1 MANISLQ
8 GSIRTCKVDPGWASR
23 VESDRFLNPE
33 LALCPVWNG
42 VDNLGRPVNP
52 FSFYTK
58 NAGCNSSSDLVTIEN
73 DQRPRY
79 LEYVTLDA
87 RGYLNESG
95 SMLPDKETVRSAA
108 IGDLSKITGNPGY
121 GYGASVYPGC
131 AYGDGV
137 GMNNYAQ
144 RVNNMAAAGM
154 QTQRN
159 KQAAGLAGKPPVRY
173 NNMMQQQRMQ
183 SGNTQNGTCN
193 GGVVEQQRM
202 QSGNTPGTCNGG
214 VVEQQRMRMQS
225 GNTQNGSCNGGVAQR
240 R

>member
-33 LALCPVWNG
+33 LALCPVWTG

-52 FSFYTK
+52 FSFNTK
-58 NAGCNSSSDLVTIEN
+58 TAGCNSSSDLVTIEN

-87 RGYLNESG
+87 RGYLNEKG
-95 SMLPDKETVRSAA
+95 SMMMPDKEDVRTAA
-108 IGDLSKITGNPGY
+108 INDLSKITGNPGY
-121 GYGASVYPGC
+121 GYGASIYPGC

-159 KQAAGLAGKPPVRY
+159 KQAAGTAGQPPVRY
-173 NNMMQQQRMQ
+173 DNMMRQKMMSQQV
-183 SGNTQNGTCN
+183 S
-193 GGVVEQQRM
+193 
-202 QSGNTPGTCNGG
+202 
-214 VVEQQRMRMQS
+214 
-225 GNTQNGSCNGGVAQR
+225 NGSCNGYAAR

>member
-1 MANISLQ
+1 MSNISLQ

-33 LALCPVWNG
+33 LALCPVWTG

-52 FSFYTK
+52 FSFNTK

-79 LEYVTLDA
+79 IEYVTLDA
-87 RGYLNESG
+87 RGYLNEQG
-95 SMLPDKETVRSAA
+95 SMLPDKEDVRNAA
-108 IGDLSKITGNPGY
+108 ISDLRKVTGNPGV
-121 GYGASVYPGC
+121 GFGASVYPGC

-137 GMNNYAQ
+137 GMNNYAT

-159 KQAAGLAGKPPVRY
+159 KNDSGMRSAPPVRY
-173 NNMMQQQRMQ
+173 DNMMQQKMSRQLPRQMNGRM
-183 SGNTQNGTCN
+183 NGPMNGRMNGPMNGRMNGPMNVKAGMSN
-193 GGVVEQQRM
+193 GGCV
-202 QSGNTPGTCNGG
+202 
-214 VVEQQRMRMQS
+214 
-225 GNTQNGSCNGGVAQR
+225 
-240 R
+240 

>member
-8 GSIRTCKVDPGWASR
+8 GSIRTCKVDPGYSPRIA
-23 VESDRFLNPE
+23 SDRFLNPE
-33 LALCPVWNG
+33 LALCPVWTG

-79 LEYVTLDA
+79 VEYVTLDA
-87 RGYLNESG
+87 RGYLNEQS
-95 SMLPDKETVRSAA
+95 SFLPDKEAVRNAA
-108 IGDLSKITGNPGY
+108 ISDLRKVTGNPGF
-121 GYGASVYPGC
+121 GFGASVYPGC

-137 GMNNYAQ
+137 GMNNYVN

-159 KQAAGLAGKPPVRY
+159 KNAAGLTPQQQVR
-173 NNMMQQQRMQ
+173 MQQARMQQAKMQQPMQQQARMQ
-183 SGNTQNGTCN
+183 QAKM
-193 GGVVEQQRM
+193 QQAKMQQQPRM
-202 QSGNTPGTCNGG
+202 Q
-214 VVEQQRMRMQS
+214 QARMQVRS
-225 GNTQNGSCNGGVAQR
+225 PSNGCMA
-240 R
+240 

>member
-33 LALCPVWNG
+33 LALCPVWTG

-87 RGYLNESG
+87 RGYLNETG
-95 SMLPDKETVRSAA
+95 SMLPDKENVRSAA
-108 IGDLSKITGNPGY
+108 IGDLNKITGNPGF
-121 GYGASVYPGC
+121 GFGASVYPGC

-159 KQAAGLAGKPPVRY
+159 KQAAGMAGQPPVRY
-173 NNMMQQQRMQ
+173 NNNMMQQQRMK
-183 SGNTQNGTCN
+183 
-193 GGVVEQQRM
+193 QQ
-202 QSGNTPGTCNGG
+202 
-214 VVEQQRMRMQS
+214 
-225 GNTQNGSCNGGVAQR
+225 NTQNGSCNGGVVAQMQQQRMQQQNMQQQNTQNGSCGVVAQR